1 MITPAISVV
10 IPVYNEERTLASL
23 LACVTS
29 WKRAAETIVVND
41 HSSDATATVLKRFAS
56 SIRIITHTTNKGKG
70 YALASGIQKSR
81 GDILMFLDGDIV
93 GLTHADLDT
102 LIEPIMRRKADM
114 TLGIVRFARLKRFSI
129 APFITGQRVVWK
141 KHITPHLLQ
150 LANSGYGAE
159 IVLNDIHKRLR
170 VVRVQWP
177 TVTIVDKLK
186 KHPLH
191 TAVLSYLREWRQV
204 IGVYLSLC
212 RTIKPSPSSSRSITK
227 SALSP

>member
-1 MITPAISVV
+1 MITPVISII
-10 IPVYNEERTLASL
+10 IPVYNEEQTLAL
-23 LACVTS
+23 LLSCVTS

-41 HSSDATATVLKRFAS
+41 HSSDATTQVLKQFAS
-56 SIRIITHTTNKGKG
+56 FIRLITHTTNKGKG
-70 YALASGIQKSR
+70 QALASGIQKSR
-81 GDILMFLDGDIV
+81 GDILMFLDGDVI
-93 GLTHADLDT
+93 GLTHADLDA
-102 LIEPIMRRKADM
+102 LVEPIIRREADM
-114 TLGIVRFARLKRFSI
+114 ALGIVRFARFKRFSI

-170 VVRVQWP
+170 VVCVQWP

-191 TAVLSYLREWRQV
+191 AAVTSYLREWRQV
-204 IGVYLSLC
+204 VGVYLRVC
-212 RTIKPSPSSSRSITK
+212 KTT
-227 SALSP
+227 